1 MAVAN
6 FLVALSFALV
16 SLHIGLVTTFLYTS
30 NKKSIILFSAVI
42 FLYMNGKVL
51 HQGQRL
57 ENGLPVYFRLNRQHS
72 LQKVQ
77 SQHDSAQA
85 TMHKG

>member
-1 MAVAN
+1 
-6 FLVALSFALV
+6 
-16 SLHIGLVTTFLYTS
+16 
-30 NKKSIILFSAVI
+30 
-42 FLYMNGKVL
+42 MNAEVL

-85 TMHKG
+85 PKHKG